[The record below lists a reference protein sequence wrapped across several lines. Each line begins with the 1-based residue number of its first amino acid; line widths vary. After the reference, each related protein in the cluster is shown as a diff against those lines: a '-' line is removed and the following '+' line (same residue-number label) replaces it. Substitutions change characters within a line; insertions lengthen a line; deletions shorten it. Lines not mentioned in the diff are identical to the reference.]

1 MWPRK
6 PEMPQPLRD
15 WPQGATEDRGWGMG
29 RSLLAEAL
37 GLPGRVAGRGQAGKR
52 LRSRVGSC
60 CCQPARLQPDLPA
73 KLRRAIFS

>member
-15 WPQGATEDRGWGMG
+15 GPQGATEDRGGGMG